1 MFNKFRIGAAGV
13 ALVAA
18 MGMAGTA
25 NAATANANATA
36 TILDSLTLSADSPLN
51 FGTIS
56 AQNAGTVAVTAAGG
70 VTCSAGLTCTGTQ
83 AAAGLTATG
92 NAGAS
97 INISLPST
105 STSLS
110 DGATPAHSMT
120 VSGLNLSSTTGTL
133 TGGTYSFTVGGTLN
147 VANGQAAGTYIG
159 QFAVGVTYQ

>member
-25 NAATANANATA
+25 NAATASAAATA
-36 TILDSLTLSADSPLN
+36 TILDSLQLHADNPLN

-56 AQNAGTVAVTAAGG
+56 ASGAGTVAITAAGAA
-70 VTCSAGLTCTGTQ
+70 TCSAQLTCTGTQ
-83 AAAGLTATG
+83 AAAALHATG
-92 NAGAS
+92 NTGAN

-110 DGATPAHSMT
+110 DGAGHTMNVT
-120 VSGLNLSSTTGTL
+120 GLTLSSATGTL
-133 TGGTYSFTVGGTLN
+133 TGGAYNFTVGGTLA
-147 VANGQAAGTYIG
+147 VANGQQAGTYNG
-159 QFAVGVTYQ
+159 NFDVTVAYQ